1 MKYHRKKDKDMNTVI
16 SNNLSLSDFI
26 QQNKD
31 RLYKEG
37 RRNTKLNNDNK
48 PTISRRDPWFNEN
61 EWDDHFN
68 GMKNK

>member
-1 MKYHRKKDKDMNTVI
+1 MRYQRKKDKDMNTLI

-26 QQNKD
+26 KQNKD

-48 PTISRRDPWFNEN
+48 PTISRH
-61 EWDDHFN
+61 DH
-68 GMKNK
+68 